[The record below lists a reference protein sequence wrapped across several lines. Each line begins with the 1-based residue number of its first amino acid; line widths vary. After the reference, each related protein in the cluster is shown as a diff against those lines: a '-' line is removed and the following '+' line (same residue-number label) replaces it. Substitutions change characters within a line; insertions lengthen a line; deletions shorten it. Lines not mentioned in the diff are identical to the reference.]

1 MKPWKRKLSLF
12 LTLFILL
19 FISLYQPSIICFGS
33 NSTTLAVHFLDV
45 GQADC
50 ILVQTPAGYNMLI
63 DAGNNADAE
72 FITSYLDSL
81 NIKRLDIVIG
91 THPHEDHIG
100 SLDTVIRRYH
110 IGQVY
115 MPKVTTTTKTFEDV
129 LLAIQEK
136 ALRISTAK
144 AGVSITLDPTVKME
158 FLAPNN
164 NRYDDLNDYSA
175 VLKLTYGNTSFLFTG
190 DAEAISESEMLAN
203 GFSLSSD
210 VLKVGHHGSD
220 SSTTE
225 AFLKK
230 VSPKYAVISVGAG
243 NSYGHPSPII
253 LNRLKNYGVEILRT
267 DLDGSIVITSD
278 GKTIKVNKKVSP
290 IKPNAP
296 PSSSVQSSDQEKIK
310 QEEPVE
316 VTVYIT
322 KTGKKYHRA
331 GCRYLS
337 KSCIPV
343 TLKVAKANGYGPCS
357 VCRPPQ

>member
-1 MKPWKRKLSLF
+1 MKHWKRKSLF

-19 FISLYQPSIICFGS
+19 LISLSQSFICFSS

-63 DAGNNADAE
+63 DAGNNADAG

-81 NIKRLDIVIG
+81 GIKRLDIVIG

-100 SLDTVIRRYH
+100 SLDTIIHRYY

-129 LLAIQEK
+129 LLAVKEK

-144 AGVSITLDPTVKME
+144 AGATITLDPEVKME
-158 FLAPNN
+158 FLAPNSDN
-164 NRYDDLNDYSA
+164 YDDLNDYSA
-175 VLKLTYGNTSFLFTG
+175 VLKLTYGKTSFLFTG
-190 DAEAISESEMLAN
+190 DAEAVSENEMLAA
-203 GFSLSSD
+203 GYDLSSD

-220 SSTTE
+220 SSSSET
-225 AFLKK
+225 FIRK
-230 VSPKYAVISVGAG
+230 VSPKYAVISVGKG

-253 LNRLKNYGVEILRT
+253 LNRLKNYGIEILRT
-267 DLDGSIVITSD
+267 DLDGTIVITSD
-278 GKTIKVNKKVSP
+278 GKTIRVNKKVSP

-316 VTVYIT
+316 ITVYIT

-331 GCRYLS
+331 GCRYLK
-337 KSCIPV
+337 KSCIPIS
-343 TLKVAKANGYGPCS
+343 LKKAKAYGYGPCS